1 MELLWSLFTFS
12 YSSVSL
18 SDVSVVSDALADFE
32 SSSVTASLLSD
43 VSVSL
48 SVSTSADAFSSDYT
62 LSESVLVSS
71 FSTPATDSN
80 AVNNSFTFILFTRY
94 TLLSTTA
101 A

>member
-48 SVSTSADAFSSDYT
+48 SVSTSADAFSSDST
-62 LSESVLVSS
+62 LSESV
-71 FSTPATDSN
+71 
-80 AVNNSFTFILFTRY
+80 
-94 TLLSTTA
+94 
-101 A
+101 